1 MLGATQTA
9 FFRTCEMRGRAA
21 GRRQVRRTYPSRPTM
36 GVPTRPRMPI
46 RGAGALL
53 CRLRGVVHTHAARRL
68 FWHML
73 VVGRYHG
80 EVGHQPP
87 VVRPRMGHETTLRTH
102 SPPRTARDGSTRA
115 PFSTARG
122 GLCSTV
128 LHERW
133 RAEAQRFAAC
143 DADRLTKSARRKTFQ
158 LLSQWRRYLS
168 VVHLND
174 IRFSLALS

>member
-1 MLGATQTA
+1 
-9 FFRTCEMRGRAA
+9 
-21 GRRQVRRTYPSRPTM
+21 M
-36 GVPTRPRMPI
+36 GVPARPRVPI
-46 RGAGALL
+46 RGAGGLL
-53 CRLRGVVHTHAARRL
+53 RVLRGAFHTHAARRL

-122 GLCSTV
+122 GLCSKV
-128 LHERW
+128 LCTQAVEGK
-133 RAEAQRFAAC
+133 AQRFTAC

-158 LLSQWRRYLS
+158 LLSQWRRYPHGRQS
-168 VVHLND
+168 PYGYEACPFG
-174 IRFSLALS
+174 RFWLYNCNLPT

>member
-1 MLGATQTA
+1 
-9 FFRTCEMRGRAA
+9 MRGRAA
-21 GRRQVRRTYPSRPTM
+21 DRRQVRRTHPSRPTM

-53 CRLRGVVHTHAARRL
+53 CRLRGVVSTHAARRL

-115 PFSTARG
+115 PLHTARG

-128 LHERW
+128 LHERRRQAGGALRVETLTAGRKAGGVKLSDYAPSRGTNRPPLSTPPRPKHPRKLHPFLW
-133 RAEAQRFAAC
+133 TSDLDEA
-143 DADRLTKSARRKTFQ
+143 
-158 LLSQWRRYLS
+158 
-168 VVHLND
+168 
-174 IRFSLALS
+174 